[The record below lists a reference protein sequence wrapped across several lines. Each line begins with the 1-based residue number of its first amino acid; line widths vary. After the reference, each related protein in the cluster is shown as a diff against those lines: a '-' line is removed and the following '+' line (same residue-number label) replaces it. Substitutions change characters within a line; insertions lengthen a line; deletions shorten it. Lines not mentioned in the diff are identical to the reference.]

1 MENGN
6 IWRLYGHPSAAT
18 TALSKALS
26 ASISK
31 EVEAEITAAIF
42 VINASSG
49 LDQNTIDLW
58 HAYDELL
65 MPRILVVT
73 GFDEGLQDFDD
84 AVMLAKRLLDDV
96 ATPYLVLHDDDG
108 SPCALIDLESM
119 KINNYRTGELVDA
132 DPEHFELVSEFREEY
147 LTQLDAAGP
156 DGFASGIFFPAIP
169 VLINN
174 REFELGVDIVKK
186 YLNQLPSLS

>member
-26 ASISK
+26 ANVSK
-31 EVEAEITAAIF
+31 DVEAEITAAIF

-174 REFELGVDIVKK
+174 KEFELGVDIVKK

>member
-6 IWRLYGHPSAAT
+6 HWRLYGHPSAAT
-18 TALSKALS
+18 TALSQALS
-26 ASISK
+26 ASVSK

-49 LDQNTIDLW
+49 LDQNTIELW
-58 HAYDELL
+58 NAYDELL

-119 KINNYRTGELVDA
+119 RINNYRTGQIIDA
-132 DPEHFELVSEFREEY
+132 EPEHFELVSEFREEF
-147 LTQLDAAGP
+147 LAQLEAAGP
-156 DGFASGIFFPAIP
+156 DGFSSGIFFPAIP

-174 REFELGVDIVKK
+174 PEFELGVDIVKK
-186 YLNQLPSLS
+186 YLNQLPSLG

>member
-6 IWRLYGHPSAAT
+6 HWRLYGHPSAAT
-18 TALSKALS
+18 TALSQALS
-26 ASISK
+26 ASVSK

-49 LDQNTIDLW
+49 LDQNTIELW

-108 SPCALIDLESM
+108 SPCALIDLETM
-119 KINNYRTGELVDA
+119 RINNYRTGQIIDA
-132 DPEHFELVSEFREEY
+132 EPEHFELVSEFREEF
-147 LTQLDAAGP
+147 LAQLEAAGP
-156 DGFASGIFFPAIP
+156 DGFSSGIFFPAIP
-169 VLINN
+169 VLISNP
-174 REFELGVDIVKK
+174 EFELGVDIVKK
-186 YLNQLPSLS
+186 YLNQLPSLG